1 MKLATLFEMAPEFK
15 FLYDLLEKEEIDI
28 KTFEDSLESLEID
41 KKIEGCVYIQKQ
53 LESDIEAFKRER
65 DRLDERMRTV
75 KNNAQRVKDNLL
87 NFINYTGL
95 KRLDVGTFRL
105 RVGKSIKTVVT
116 DEEKIPSEFLVPQKP
131 KVNVEAIR
139 KRLKSGEKVQGASL
153 VESEFLTI
161 K

>member
-1 MKLATLFEMAPEFK
+1 MATLFEMAPEFK

-53 LESDIEAFKRER
+53 LESDVEAFKRER
-65 DRLDERMRTV
+65 DRLDERMRTI

-87 NFINYTGL
+87 DFINYTGL

-139 KRLKSGEKVQGASL
+139 KRLKSGEKIQGASL

>member
-1 MKLATLFEMAPEFK
+1 MAPEFK

-53 LESDIEAFKRER
+53 LESDVEAFKRER
-65 DRLDERMRTV
+65 DRLDERMRTI

-87 NFINYTGL
+87 DFINYTGL

>member
-1 MKLATLFEMAPEFK
+1 MAPEFK

-53 LESDIEAFKRER
+53 LESDVEAFKRER
-65 DRLDERMRTV
+65 DRLDERMRTI

-87 NFINYTGL
+87 DFINYTGL

-139 KRLKSGEKVQGASL
+139 KRLKSGEKIQGASL

>member
-1 MKLATLFEMAPEFK
+1 MATLFEMAPEFK

>member
-1 MKLATLFEMAPEFK
+1 MATLFEMAPEFK

-53 LESDIEAFKRER
+53 LESDVEAFKRER
-65 DRLDERMRTV
+65 DRLDERMRTI

-87 NFINYTGL
+87 DFINYTGL

>member
-1 MKLATLFEMAPEFK
+1 MAPEVK

-28 KTFEDSLESLEID
+28 KTFEDSLEGLEID
-41 KKIEGCVYIQKQ
+41 KKIEGCVYVQKQ

-65 DRLDERMRTV
+65 DRLDERMRTI

-87 NFINYTGL
+87 NFVNYTGL

-131 KVNVEAIR
+131 KINVEAIR

>member
-65 DRLDERMRTV
+65 DRLDERMRTI

>member
-1 MKLATLFEMAPEFK
+1 MATLYEMAPEVK

-28 KTFEDSLESLEID
+28 KTFEDSLEGLEID
-41 KKIEGCVYIQKQ
+41 KKIEGCVYVQKQ

-65 DRLDERMRTV
+65 DRLDERMRTIR
-75 KNNAQRVKDNLL
+75 NNLQRVKDNLL
-87 NFINYTGL
+87 NFVNYTGL
-95 KRLDVGTFRL
+95 KRLDVGTFSL
-105 RVGKSIKTVVT
+105 RVGKSFKTVVT

>member
-1 MKLATLFEMAPEFK
+1 MATLFEMAPEFK

-65 DRLDERMRTV
+65 DRLDERMRTIR
-75 KNNAQRVKDNLL
+75 NNAQRVKDNLL

>member
-1 MKLATLFEMAPEFK
+1 MATLFEMAPEFK

-65 DRLDERMRTV
+65 DRLDERMRTI

-95 KRLDVGTFRL
+95 KRLDIGTFRL

>member
-1 MKLATLFEMAPEFK
+1 MATLFEMAPEFK

-53 LESDIEAFKRER
+53 LESDVEAFKRER
-65 DRLDERMRTV
+65 DRLDERMRTIR
-75 KNNAQRVKDNLL
+75 NNAQRVKDNLL
-87 NFINYTGL
+87 DFINYTGL